1 MAGNQSKSTS
11 AGLDSLLEAMPKIA
25 EAVKAFPEA
34 LQSQAFDALMQ
45 ELKSTSPVSS
55 SSKPKTPRKTSA
67 KETSAPTT
75 KRSRRRGPTTI
86 KDLDLQPEGKES
98 LSAFVDRKKPKT
110 NYARNVVSV
119 YYLTEV
125 LGVTSVSINH
135 VFTCYKDMGWR
146 EPTDLANSLAQTAS
160 HKRHLDTA
168 DLDDIKLTPAGRN
181 HVQHDLPP
189 DVKS

>member
-1 MAGNQSKSTS
+1 MAGNQSEPTS
-11 AGLDSLLEAMPKIA
+11 AGLDLLLEAMPRIA

-34 LQSQAFDALMQ
+34 LQPQAFEALMQ
-45 ELKSTSPVSS
+45 ELKGASPPSP
-55 SSKPKTPRKTSA
+55 KPTTPRKTST
-67 KETSAPTT
+67 KEIPTPTT
-75 KRSRRRGPTTI
+75 KRSRRRSQPTTI
-86 KDLDLQPEGKES
+86 KDLDLQPEGKET
-98 LSAFVDRKKPKT
+98 LSDFVGKKKPRT
-110 NYARNVVSV
+110 NYDRNVVSV

-125 LGVTSVSINH
+125 LGITAVSINH

-146 EPTDLANSLAQTAS
+146 EPNDLANSLAQTAS

-168 DLDDIKLTPAGRN
+168 DRDDIKLTPAGRN